1 MHIIRGIAV
10 AFSTYSKIPM
20 PQFVWKEEDMRY
32 SMCFFPWIGAVIGA
46 ILWGWFRL
54 SALLGISTLAFILI
68 SAALP
73 LIITGGFHVDG
84 FMDTMDA
91 LHSYQPRERKLEI
104 LKDSHIGAF
113 SVIKLAEFGLIYVAA
128 LSQIVDYRALE
139 VFCCG
144 FFLSRCLSGL
154 SVVSFRSAKTDG
166 MLYHFASTAHE
177 RGVKGALYAQTLL
190 CVLFMLWLSLLA
202 GILAVAAA
210 FAVFGYYRWRSYREF
225 GGITGDTAGYF
236 LTLCEVAEASSIL
249 FFLIYTY
256 ISVDLKKSR
265 YWCKKDD
272 ELGYT

>member
-46 ILWGWFRL
+46 IFWGWFRL

-104 LKDSHIGAF
+104 LKDPHAGAF
-113 SVIKLAEFGLIYVAA
+113 AIIGCGVYLVLYGALFSELDFRGCLLFAGTFAAERALSGMSVVLFPMARQDGLAASFSQAA
-128 LSQIVDYRALE
+128 LKRVVRIVMAGYLAASAA
-139 VFCCG
+139 
-144 FFLSRCLSGL
+144 FFLIISEWLFDSLIPGFLCLAS
-154 SVVSFRSAKTDG
+154 S
-166 MLYHFASTAHE
+166 ML
-177 RGVKGALYAQTLL
+177 
-190 CVLFMLWLSLLA
+190 
-202 GILAVAAA
+202 
-210 FAVFGYYRWRSYREF
+210 VFFWYYRMSVREF
-225 GGITGDTAGYF
+225 GGITGDLAGYF
-236 LTLCEVAEASSIL
+236 LQICELALLGAS
-249 FFLIYTY
+249 
-256 ISVDLKKSR
+256 V
-265 YWCKKDD
+265 
-272 ELGYT
+272 LGVWIW

>member
-154 SVVSFRSAKTDG
+154 SVVSFRSGAWGKRGTLCTDVVVCTVYA
-166 MLYHFASTAHE
+166 LAFASGGNSGGGGGICSV
-177 RGVKGALYAQTLL
+177 RL
-190 CVLFMLWLSLLA
+190 LSLAQLQ
-202 GILAVAAA
+202 GI
-210 FAVFGYYRWRSYREF
+210 WRNHRRY
-225 GGITGDTAGYF
+225 GGIFSDA
-236 LTLCEVAEASSIL
+236 V
-249 FFLIYTY
+249 
-256 ISVDLKKSR
+256 
-265 YWCKKDD
+265 
-272 ELGYT
+272 

>member
-91 LHSYQPRERKLEI
+91 IMPPITVSPI
-104 LKDSHIGAF
+104 TD
-113 SVIKLAEFGLIYVAA
+113 AA
-128 LSQIVDYRALE
+128 LVARFIRPPE
-139 VFCCG
+139 TN
-144 FFLSRCLSGL
+144 
-154 SVVSFRSAKTDG
+154 VSIESAP
-166 MLYHFASTAHE
+166 
-177 RGVKGALYAQTLL
+177 
-190 CVLFMLWLSLLA
+190 SL
-202 GILAVAAA
+202 
-210 FAVFGYYRWRSYREF
+210 
-225 GGITGDTAGYF
+225 
-236 LTLCEVAEASSIL
+236 
-249 FFLIYTY
+249 
-256 ISVDLKKSR
+256 
-265 YWCKKDD
+265 
-272 ELGYT
+272 

>member
-144 FFLSRCLSGL
+144 FFHESLPALQML
-154 SVVSFRSAKTDG
+154 QKDLEANSAEYLFLPYKPAKAS
-166 MLYHFASTAHE
+166 LKLHESTA
-177 RGVKGALYAQTLL
+177 
-190 CVLFMLWLSLLA
+190 S
-202 GILAVAAA
+202 
-210 FAVFGYYRWRSYREF
+210 VFP
-225 GGITGDTAGYF
+225 
-236 LTLCEVAEASSIL
+236 LQ
-249 FFLIYTY
+249 
-256 ISVDLKKSR
+256 
-265 YWCKKDD
+265 
-272 ELGYT
+272 

>member
-113 SVIKLAEFGLIYVAA
+113 SVIKLAEFGLIYV
-128 LSQIVDYRALE
+128 SIPS
-139 VFCCG
+139 VFAERKETT
-144 FFLSRCLSGL
+144 LRPLRQRDRKNPQQNTS
-154 SVVSFRSAKTDG
+154 SA
-166 MLYHFASTAHE
+166 
-177 RGVKGALYAQTLL
+177 R
-190 CVLFMLWLSLLA
+190 
-202 GILAVAAA
+202 
-210 FAVFGYYRWRSYREF
+210 
-225 GGITGDTAGYF
+225 
-236 LTLCEVAEASSIL
+236 
-249 FFLIYTY
+249 
-256 ISVDLKKSR
+256 
-265 YWCKKDD
+265 
-272 ELGYT
+272 

>member
-128 LSQIVDYRALE
+128 LSQIVLLWIFPVPLPERPECGLLPFRKNGWDALSFCEYR
-139 VFCCG
+139 
-144 FFLSRCLSGL
+144 
-154 SVVSFRSAKTDG
+154 T
-166 MLYHFASTAHE
+166 
-177 RGVKGALYAQTLL
+177 
-190 CVLFMLWLSLLA
+190 
-202 GILAVAAA
+202 
-210 FAVFGYYRWRSYREF
+210 
-225 GGITGDTAGYF
+225 
-236 LTLCEVAEASSIL
+236 
-249 FFLIYTY
+249 
-256 ISVDLKKSR
+256 
-265 YWCKKDD
+265 
-272 ELGYT
+272 

>member
-91 LHSYQPRERKLEI
+91 FHSYQDKEKKLAI
-104 LKDSHIGAF
+104 LKDPHIGAF
-113 SVIKLAEFGLIYVAA
+113 SVLMLVLYYLIYGAAYAELTELSAILVVGIGFA
-128 LSQIVDYRALE
+128 LSR
-139 VFCCG
+139 
-144 FFLSRCLSGL
+144 SLSGIG
-154 SVVSFRSAKTDG
+154 VVSLKAAKKDG
-166 MLYHFASTAHE
+166 MLAYFADS
-177 RGVKGALYAQTLL
+177 AQKKRVLAVLIIEAVVYSGCMIYVNLWAGLAAVVVALL
-190 CVLFMLWLSLLA
+190 CY
-202 GILAVAAA
+202 
-210 FAVFGYYRWRSYREF
+210 GYYGWKSRKEF
-225 GGITGDTAGYF
+225 GGINGDTAGYF
-236 LTLCEVAEASSIL
+236 VSLCENAMAVAVAIVLL
-249 FFLIYTY
+249 FTENCFP
-256 ISVDLKKSR
+256 VK
-265 YWCKKDD
+265 
-272 ELGYT
+272 

>member
-113 SVIKLAEFGLIYVAA
+113 SVIKLAELPCAGSVLLWIFSVPLSEWPERGLLPFRKNGWDA
-128 LSQIVDYRALE
+128 LSFCEYR
-139 VFCCG
+139 
-144 FFLSRCLSGL
+144 
-154 SVVSFRSAKTDG
+154 T
-166 MLYHFASTAHE
+166 
-177 RGVKGALYAQTLL
+177 
-190 CVLFMLWLSLLA
+190 
-202 GILAVAAA
+202 
-210 FAVFGYYRWRSYREF
+210 
-225 GGITGDTAGYF
+225 
-236 LTLCEVAEASSIL
+236 
-249 FFLIYTY
+249 
-256 ISVDLKKSR
+256 
-265 YWCKKDD
+265 
-272 ELGYT
+272 